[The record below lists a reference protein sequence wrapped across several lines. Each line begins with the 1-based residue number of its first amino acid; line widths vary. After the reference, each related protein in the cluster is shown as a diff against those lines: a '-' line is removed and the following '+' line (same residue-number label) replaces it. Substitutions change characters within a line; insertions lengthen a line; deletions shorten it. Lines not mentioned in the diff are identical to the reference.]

1 MARRFPLAGLLRL
14 RHAEQD
20 RAAAALATANER
32 VRDAADAR
40 IAARRSL
47 ADTEGTQPIQDAA
60 TLSAVAA
67 ARAATRGMLEELDAV
82 VRSRRADADQA
93 QQTYNAARRAAQDLL
108 DVGAYQR
115 GTNPLVDAAVD
126 HQDAIDGFLR
136 QGMAE
141 QVTAAG
147 SWERLAGLVRTL
159 GVGGGIL

>member
-47 ADTEGTQPIQDAA
+47 ADADGAQPIQDAA

-82 VRSRRADADQA
+82 VRSRRSDADQA
-93 QQTYNAARRAAQDLL
+93 QDEYNGARRSALGLEKLEVQHVEQQTAEDLRTEQNALDEIAARRRAEG
-108 DVGAYQR
+108 GAR
-115 GTNPLVDAAVD
+115 
-126 HQDAIDGFLR
+126 
-136 QGMAE
+136 
-141 QVTAAG
+141 
-147 SWERLAGLVRTL
+147 
-159 GVGGGIL
+159 

>member
-40 IAARRSL
+40 IAARRNL
-47 ADTEGTQPIQDAA
+47 ADTEGSQPIQDAA

-82 VRSRRADADQA
+82 ARTRRADADQA
-93 QQTYNAARRAAQDLL
+93 QDDYNAARRSALGLEKLEVQHDEQQAAEDLRTEQNAL
-108 DVGAYQR
+108 DEIAARSRAEGGAR
-115 GTNPLVDAAVD
+115 
-126 HQDAIDGFLR
+126 
-136 QGMAE
+136 
-141 QVTAAG
+141 
-147 SWERLAGLVRTL
+147 
-159 GVGGGIL
+159 

>member
-1 MARRFPLAGLLRL
+1 VDGDDHNEPIADAARSILDGHVVLDRKLAVTGHFPSVDALGSISRVASKVTTS
-14 RHAEQD
+14 EQ
-20 RAAAALATANER
+20 RATATALR
-32 VRDAADAR
+32 KVM
-40 IAARRSL
+40 AARR
-47 ADTEGTQPIQDAA
+47 D
-60 TLSAVAA
+60 
-67 ARAATRGMLEELDAV
+67 
-82 VRSRRADADQA
+82 
-93 QQTYNAARRAAQDLL
+93 AQDLL

-126 HQDAIDGFLR
+126 HQDAIDAFLR

>member
-14 RHAEQD
+14 RHTEQD

-47 ADTEGTQPIQDAA
+47 ADAEGTQPIQDAA

-82 VRSRRADADQA
+82 VRSRRSDADQA
-93 QQTYNAARRAAQDLL
+93 QDVYNGARRSALGLEKLEAQHVAQQTAEELRTEQNALDEIAARRRAEG
-108 DVGAYQR
+108 GAR
-115 GTNPLVDAAVD
+115 
-126 HQDAIDGFLR
+126 
-136 QGMAE
+136 
-141 QVTAAG
+141 
-147 SWERLAGLVRTL
+147 
-159 GVGGGIL
+159 